1 MKKLFA
7 LFLIVSASLGI
18 AQAEIIE
25 NVNIGDYKYYL
36 DTESKRAEVAS
47 KGYYSGDITIPS
59 SVEYDNVTYTVTSIG
74 HAAFHSCVNLTSVT
88 LPNSII
94 QISSSAF
101 QYCIKLVKINIPNS
115 VTTIQQYAFAQCEA
129 LPTITIPNSVTSLGA
144 NVFYYCK
151 NLKTVTIGSG
161 ITDTN
166 IGFPYCESLRTIIC
180 HAIVPPEV
188 SEYDFIIDN
197 AGTKIHYSTIV
208 YVPKNSI
215 SAYKAHSF
223 WGLYDVRSLDALSA
237 ETNEV
242 NITPSQTTADVT
254 WPIVEGADTY
264 DLIIYNESGDEI
276 ETYIFNA
283 QGQLQSIIL
292 HAPSRF
298 NNQQQ
303 TQTVGFSFTI
313 TGLDSGTTFS
323 YTLIAKDNEDNILNT
338 VNGSFTTQISM
349 GINDLE
355 NEKEQSKIEFRNGQ
369 IYILRGDKTYTLQG
383 QEVK

>member
-129 LPTITIPNSVTSLGA
+129 LPTITISNSVTSLGA

-197 AGTKIHYSTIV
+197 AGTKIPYSTIV

-292 HAPSRF
+292 HAPSRL

-383 QEVK
+383 QEIK

>member
-292 HAPSRF
+292 HAPSRL

-338 VNGSFTTQISM
+338 VNGSFTTQISI